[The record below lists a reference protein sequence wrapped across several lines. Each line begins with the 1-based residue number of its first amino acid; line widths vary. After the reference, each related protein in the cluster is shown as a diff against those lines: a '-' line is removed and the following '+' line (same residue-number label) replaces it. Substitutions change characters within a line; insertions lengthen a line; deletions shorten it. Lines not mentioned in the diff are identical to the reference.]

1 MKIKLFNFLF
11 LLTILFSFSLSGQS
25 DSTKKRIVEHQ
36 GMYNINFMR
45 TDLKDWTQGGESN
58 TNGSLMIREQLKIQ
72 SKKATGR
79 HLMQL
84 NYGLNNQ
91 AGRTTKTIDNWARWW
106 WTLDVQRQRRLMLPR
121 RLRCHGRHLS
131 ARLRSL
137 WTQTRTASVFTTR
150 LS

>member
-11 LLTILFSFSLSGQS
+11 LLPILFSFSLSGQS
-25 DSTKKRIVEHQ
+25 DSTKNRIVEHQ

-91 AGRTTKTIDNWARWW
+91 AGRTTKTIDNLQYVGNFSRGGI
-106 WTLDVQRQRRLMLPR
+106 DEI
-121 RLRCHGRHLS
+121 GRAH
-131 ARLRSL
+131 
-137 WTQTRTASVFTTR
+137 V
-150 LS
+150 